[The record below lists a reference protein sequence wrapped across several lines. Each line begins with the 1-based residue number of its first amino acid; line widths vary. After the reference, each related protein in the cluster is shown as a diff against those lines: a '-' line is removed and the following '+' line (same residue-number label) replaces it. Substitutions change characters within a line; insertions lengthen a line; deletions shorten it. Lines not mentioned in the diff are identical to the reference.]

1 MIKIMKKAAILIYNQ
16 FCNFE
21 IALLLEI
28 FKFNNKPITIF
39 SKSLEPVLS
48 EEGIRILPDKEIVE
62 LDLEEYDSLILT
74 GAEDIREVIEDKEII
89 DFIKKFEGLIIGAIS
104 IAPVILLKADLLKN
118 KRFMAGVNQEE
129 LYEEGFAP
137 KELKLMIGWEDS
149 KKESIKYIVD
159 NNIITSV
166 SYNFIY
172 WSVAVARELGLKAYF
187 EDFIRP

>member
-62 LDLEEYDSLILT
+62 LELEEYDSLILT

>member
-1 MIKIMKKAAILIYNQ
+1 MIKIMKKTAILIYNQ

-28 FKFNNKPITIF
+28 LKLNNKPITIF

-62 LDLEEYDSLILT
+62 LELEEYDSLILT

-159 NNIITSV
+159 NNIISSV

>member
-1 MIKIMKKAAILIYNQ
+1 MKKTAILIYNQ

-28 FKFNNKPITIF
+28 LKLNNKPITIF

-62 LDLEEYDSLILT
+62 LELEEYDSLILT

-104 IAPVILLKADLLKN
+104 IAPIILFKAGLLKN

-159 NNIITSV
+159 NNIISSV

>member
-1 MIKIMKKAAILIYNQ
+1 MKKAAILIYNQ

-74 GAEDIREVIEDKEII
+74 GAEDIREVI
-89 DFIKKFEGLIIGAIS
+89 
-104 IAPVILLKADLLKN
+104 
-118 KRFMAGVNQEE
+118 
-129 LYEEGFAP
+129 
-137 KELKLMIGWEDS
+137 
-149 KKESIKYIVD
+149 
-159 NNIITSV
+159 
-166 SYNFIY
+166 
-172 WSVAVARELGLKAYF
+172 
-187 EDFIRP
+187 

>member
-1 MIKIMKKAAILIYNQ
+1 MIKIMKKTAILIYNQ

-28 FKFNNKPITIF
+28 LKLNNKPITIF

-62 LDLEEYDSLILT
+62 LELEEYDSLILT

-104 IAPVILLKADLLKN
+104 IAPIILLKADLLKN

-172 WSVAVARELGLKAYF
+172 WSVVVARELGLKAYF

>member
-1 MIKIMKKAAILIYNQ
+1 MKKTAILIYNQ

-28 FKFNNKPITIF
+28 LKLNNKPITIF

-62 LDLEEYDSLILT
+62 LELEEYDSLILT

>member
-28 FKFNNKPITIF
+28 LKLNNKPITIF

-62 LDLEEYDSLILT
+62 LELEEYDSLILT

-104 IAPVILLKADLLKN
+104 IAPIILLKADLLKN

>member
-1 MIKIMKKAAILIYNQ
+1 MIKIMKKTAILIYNQ

-129 LYEEGFAP
+129 LYEEGFTP

>member
-1 MIKIMKKAAILIYNQ
+1 
-16 FCNFE
+16 
-21 IALLLEI
+21 
-28 FKFNNKPITIF
+28 
-39 SKSLEPVLS
+39 
-48 EEGIRILPDKEIVE
+48 
-62 LDLEEYDSLILT
+62 
-74 GAEDIREVIEDKEII
+74 
-89 DFIKKFEGLIIGAIS
+89 
-104 IAPVILLKADLLKN
+104 
-118 KRFMAGVNQEE
+118 MAGVNQEE

-159 NNIITSV
+159 NNIISSV

>member
-62 LDLEEYDSLILT
+62 LELEEYDSLILT

-129 LYEEGFAP
+129 LYEEGFTP